1 MCAFWPIFGL
11 SGLIWN
17 YVDRSPQSIEIREIL
32 ALFSKHLGFF
42 LFISLN
48 SWGLI
53 VIFGDFVFLNPKG
66 DAS

>member
-1 MCAFWPIFGL
+1 M
-11 SGLIWN
+11 
-17 YVDRSPQSIEIREIL
+17 DRSPQSIEIREIL